1 MISNHLAYLHEEPVL
16 PIVLPEHEDSRQTM
30 TASRLKRRIMS
41 AKIRNI
47 GMIFINLP
55 ADKKTFDM
63 KTIRII
69 VAAAAIIAMALTSCG
84 NAGAK
89 TDGKKQTKKG
99 GVIELNAES
108 FGKKVYDIKAAEL
121 VYLGDK
127 PAIVDFTASWCGPC
141 QRISPILEELAA
153 ELGDKIVIYK
163 VDIDKN
169 NALAREF
176 NISSIPAILYI
187 PLEGESVMTIGSR
200 GKTQFMQ
207 EISTYLLNKVE

>member
-1 MISNHLAYLHEEPVL
+1 MLGV
-16 PIVLPEHEDSRQTM
+16 Q
-30 TASRLKRRIMS
+30 MS
-41 AKIRNI
+41 AKIKII

-55 ADKKTFDM
+55 SDKRLLAQKNIYM

-69 VAAAAIIAMALTSCG
+69 MTAAAIFAMAVTSCG

-89 TDGKKQTKKG
+89 NDGKKETKKG
-99 GVIELNAES
+99 VTELNAES
-108 FGKKVYDIKAAEL
+108 FNTKVYDIKASEL

-141 QRISPILEELAA
+141 QRIAPILEELAT
-153 ELGDKIVIYK
+153 EMGDKIVIYK

-187 PLEGESVMTIGSR
+187 PLKGESVMTVGSR
-200 GKTQFMQ
+200 GKSQFIQ
-207 EISTYLLNKVE
+207 EINTYLLNNAE

>member
-1 MISNHLAYLHEEPVL
+1 
-16 PIVLPEHEDSRQTM
+16 
-30 TASRLKRRIMS
+30 MS
-41 AKIRNI
+41 AKIKNI

-55 ADKKTFDM
+55 SDKRLLAQKNIYM

-69 VAAAAIIAMALTSCG
+69 MTAAAILAMAATSCG

-89 TDGKKQTKKG
+89 NDGKKETKKG
-99 GVIELNAES
+99 VTELNAES
-108 FGKKVYDIKAAEL
+108 FNTKVYDIKASEL

-141 QRISPILEELAA
+141 QRIAPILEELAT
-153 ELGDKIVIYK
+153 EMGDKIVIYK

-187 PLEGESVMTIGSR
+187 PLKGESVMTVGSR
-200 GKTQFMQ
+200 GKSQFIQ
-207 EISTYLLNKVE
+207 EINTYLLNNAE